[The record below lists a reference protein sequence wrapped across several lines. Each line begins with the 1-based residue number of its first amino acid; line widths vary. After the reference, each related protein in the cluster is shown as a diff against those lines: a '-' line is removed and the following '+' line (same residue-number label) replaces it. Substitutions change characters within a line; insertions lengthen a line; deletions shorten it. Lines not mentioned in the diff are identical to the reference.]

1 MAETMTETIPEVR
14 ENEAPPETAA
24 IYAEIR
30 AATGLPMV
38 NLIWRHFA
46 ALPGALP
53 WAWGAVRPAA
63 RAGLVAAAAGRVR
76 DGLPAPATPPIER
89 GQLAAVGVHEKAAF
103 GGLPAIRRVIEA
115 YNRGNASNLVALTAL
130 LEGLEADFPAAST
143 TTTPAAVPPPA
154 APPELPPLPRLG
166 ELEERAR
173 RSVEALAR
181 LHAGFE
187 AGAVPSLYLHL
198 AHWPGFL
205 EQARGRIEP
214 LPLADLRDAART
226 LAAAEAKSLLAGMA
240 AGPPPAAIREAVER
254 ALGRFARGLI
264 PEMLPVGLVLERALP
279 G

>member
-1 MAETMTETIPEVR
+1 MTETIPEIR
-14 ENEAPPETAA
+14 ESEAPPETAA

-30 AATGLPMV
+30 AASGLPLV

-63 RAGLVAAAAGRVR
+63 QAGLVTAAAGRVTA
-76 DGLPAPATPPIER
+76 GLPAPAAPPIER
-89 GQLAAVGVHEKAAF
+89 SQLAAVGVHEQAAF
-103 GGLPAIRRVIEA
+103 GGLPAICRVIDA

-130 LEGLEADFPAAST
+130 LRGLEAGFPGEPAA
-143 TTTPAAVPPPA
+143 PAGAAAPPA
-154 APPELPPLPRLG
+154 AMDALPPLPRLAALG
-166 ELEERAR
+166 ERER
-173 RSVEALAR
+173 RSVEALASR
-181 LHAGFE
+181 HAGFE

-205 EQARGRIEP
+205 EQARGRIEQ
-214 LPLADLRDAART
+214 LPIADLREGARKLAEDEAAN
-226 LAAAEAKSLLAGMA
+226 LLPAMSAGA
-240 AGPPPAAIREAVER
+240 PPAPVREAVEQ

-264 PEMLPVGLVLERALP
+264 PEMLGVGLALRRALP